1 VCVTIF
7 STGGKFRCFDFY
19 VVTRSY
25 SSHPFLCALDG
36 IQWGSLQLH
45 AVYKKPYLLKV
56 TRESVSGTPSMA
68 KIVHVVNYRI
78 IMCAK
83 LSMLQV
89 MRAASECAM
98 RLKVV

>member
-1 VCVTIF
+1 MGF
-7 STGGKFRCFDFY
+7 NGK
-19 VVTRSY
+19 V
-25 SSHPFLCALDG
+25 
-36 IQWGSLQLH
+36 LQLH

-56 TRESVSGTPSMA
+56 TRESGTPSMA